1 MSEGKYFTDFKQ
13 VTESKNQLIFVMYFC
28 TPAFFAA
35 VK

>member
-1 MSEGKYFTDFKQ
+1 MIEGKYFADFKQ
-13 VTESKNQLIFVMYFC
+13 FTKSNNQLIFVMYFC